1 MASNGMTFVSL
12 QPTLASGQDESVV
25 PSFARSHVGHSNVR
39 CIMCGTNGVRLTSV
53 IGLPHPG
60 QCGRLTSNAFAEA
73 KTMSKW
79 GMVQQAAQETVSPQ
93 N

>member
-53 IGLPHPG
+53 IGLPHPR

-79 GMVQQAAQETVSPQ
+79 GMVPTGRARNRLPK